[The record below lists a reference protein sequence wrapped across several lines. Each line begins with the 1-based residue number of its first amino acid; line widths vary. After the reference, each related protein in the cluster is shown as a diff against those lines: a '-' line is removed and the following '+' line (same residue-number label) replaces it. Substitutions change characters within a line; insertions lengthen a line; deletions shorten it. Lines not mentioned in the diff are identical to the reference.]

1 MFLNAF
7 RKNEIIAKNSE
18 IYSIQGTYKKETNI
32 SFKHPEY
39 FYYEILKKNFGGY
52 HNCSMASLNSSY

>member
-7 RKNEIIAKNSE
+7 RKNEIIAKISE
-18 IYSIQGTYKKETNI
+18 IYSIQGNYKKETNI

-39 FYYEILKKNFGGY
+39 FYYEILKKKFWGV
-52 HNCSMASLNSSY
+52 S